1 MDAGRPHMGG
11 LQDGDRGFDSRSRL
25 QQIEWPQPMLRR
37 SARRGLGEDRV
48 AILLIVATGRRR

>member
-1 MDAGRPHMGG
+1 MGG